1 MNAINVTQA
10 RANLFKIMAFV
21 NENAQ
26 PVTLTNNKGKN
37 AVLIGE
43 DDWNAIQETMY
54 LNSVPGMPESL
65 LKGKETPLEECI
77 SSGGSCAECLSGNE
91 GGCTQAGC
99 DASC

>member
-54 LNSVPGMPESL
+54 LNSVPGMTESL
-65 LKGKETPLEECI
+65 IKGKNTPL
-77 SSGGSCAECLSGNE
+77 ADCLSE
-91 GGCTQAGC
+91 
-99 DASC
+99 DEVE

>member
-43 DDWNAIQETMY
+43 DDWNAIQETM
-54 LNSVPGMPESL
+54 
-65 LKGKETPLEECI
+65 
-77 SSGGSCAECLSGNE
+77 
-91 GGCTQAGC
+91 
-99 DASC
+99 